1 MNKLDDLIN
10 KQVGREIGS
19 CEIDIEDIKTFA
31 DALVETIKDTIR
43 KEYFVDKEGLVDAVP
58 DNFFEGSA
66 HQTPSLSRE
75 PPWVSPAMPLRLASD
90 PMPWMNM

>member
-43 KEYFVDKEGLVDAVP
+43 KEYFVDKEGLVDFDVIDLAYSALKK
-58 DNFFEGSA
+58 EGG
-66 HQTPSLSRE
+66 E
-75 PPWVSPAMPLRLASD
+75 
-90 PMPWMNM
+90 